1 MAIERTG
8 GVDAAIDDAARAMT
22 AAVPPPSLRLAIST
36 RVTVAPGLGPT
47 VTPWLGVA
55 AAAIVVVVAAVLW
68 MSRPSPVSTPATGGM
83 PPTTAAAPVGAAAV
97 PPPQVVRAAA
107 PVRVVPRDSS
117 VTRRTAPRTVPP
129 STIEVTPVAIV
140 PLSTEAV
147 VVEPVPAP
155 EAIEITPI
163 AVAPLLIGVA
173 GDALEE

>member
-83 PPTTAAAPVGAAAV
+83 PPTTAAAPVGAAR
-97 PPPQVVRAAA
+97 RA
-107 PVRVVPRDSS
+107 
-117 VTRRTAPRTVPP
+117 
-129 STIEVTPVAIV
+129 EKIV
-140 PLSTEAV
+140 HPAK
-147 VVEPVPAP
+147 PAP
-155 EAIEITPI
+155 PRSACDPNYTFDEKGFKRFKREC
-163 AVAPLLIGVA
+163 L
-173 GDALEE
+173 